1 MPLPGQPSDTPIP
14 PHLNRWNWGAF
25 LLNWIWGIGNSTYIA
40 LLMFVPFV
48 NIVMIFVLGA
58 KGSRWAWKNRVWADE
73 AHFVRTQRNW
83 AWAGLIIAA
92 VCLVLL
98 PGLFFGANHL
108 MTSNDAYRQSMAA
121 LRSDARAIAA
131 LGEPIEAGWFV
142 AGKISLKNSSGTAK
156 LAIPVSGPKA
166 SGTLFSKATKTASV
180 WTIDVL
186 ALKVAGI
193 KRPIVLIGGPDG
205 EAARAARP
213 IRQRHQGAHRRR
225 ASLETPLR

>member
-73 AHFVRTQRNW
+73 EHFARTQRNW
-83 AWAGLIIAA
+83 AWAGL
-92 VCLVLL
+92 
-98 PGLFFGANHL
+98 LFFGVCLTFPL
-108 MTSNDAYRQSMAA
+108 MGLALFKESEAYRQSIAA
-121 LRSDARAIAA
+121 LRADQRAVAV
-131 LGEPIEAGWFV
+131 LGEPIEPGWLVFGNLSTKSKGGAG
-142 AGKISLKNSSGTAK
+142 SAK
-156 LAIPVSGPKA
+156 LTIPVSGPKA
-166 SGTLFSKATKTASV
+166 GGWLFSKATRSEGV

-186 ALKVAGI
+186 TLTVTGTKRRIILIYGGKVTKA
-193 KRPIVLIGGPDG
+193 RTAYFP
-205 EAARAARP
+205 AASP
-213 IRQRHQGAHRRR
+213 
-225 ASLETPLR
+225 